1 MGEIALAAYNGLAG
15 KCSVHAK
22 SLEKLTGR
30 TASDIHMVGGG
41 IQDQFLCE
49 TLAKRTGKKLVTGP
63 IEAAVAGSVLM
74 QMKALGQLESLKEGR
89 DLIAKSFPL
98 KIYEP

>member
-1 MGEIALAAYNGLAG
+1 
-15 KCSVHAK
+15 
-22 SLEKLTGR
+22 
-30 TASDIHMVGGG
+30 
-41 IQDQFLCE
+41 
-49 TLAKRTGKKLVTGP
+49 
-63 IEAAVAGSVLM
+63 M